1 MDIRNFNR
9 KLQKIASLT
18 SNSDDGSDL
27 SALEYDLLLNYIRDL
42 YDIAVDHSVAGNK
55 SKSEPKSIAVETP
68 QAKPVEVAT
77 PVQKVIPEI
86 QQVAPPKPVEVAPV
100 VQDLPPAPKPVIE
113 EKPIE
118 IPSIQ
123 TPMTTPNVSSGINPE
138 LLAELF
144 VEERISDL
152 SDKLASAPVKDLTK
166 SMGINERIFTQQ
178 ELFANNQ
185 QAFVGTLEK
194 LNNCQNF
201 DQAKQYLIE
210 NVISQYGWTNEQKL
224 KKAAT
229 FIKLVKR
236 KFT

>member
-18 SNSDDGSDL
+18 SNSEDGSDL
-27 SALEYDLLLNYIRDL
+27 SALEYDLLLNYIRDI
-42 YDIAVDHSVAGNK
+42 YDIAIDHNGFENK
-55 SKSEPKSIAVETP
+55 IKPEPKVVVTTP
-68 QAKPVEVAT
+68 Q
-77 PVQKVIPEI
+77 
-86 QQVAPPKPVEVAPV
+86 PKPVEVSAPVQKIVVEAPKEVLPPSAETAPV
-100 VQDLPPAPKPVIE
+100 VQDLPPAPKQVIE
-113 EKPIE
+113 EKPAE
-118 IPSIQ
+118 IPNVQ
-123 TPMTTPNVSSGINPE
+123 TPVMPSNVKSSISPE

-144 VEERISDL
+144 VEEKISDL

-185 QAFVGTLEK
+185 QAFVGILEK

-201 DQAKQYLIE
+201 DQAKQFLIE
-210 NVISQYGWTNEQKL
+210 NVIPEYGWTSEHKI

-236 KFT
+236 KFS

>member
-1 MDIRNFNR
+1 MDIKNFNR
-9 KLQKIASLT
+9 KLQKIVSLT
-18 SNSDDGSDL
+18 SNSEDGADL

-42 YDIAVDHSVAGNK
+42 YEIAKEHSAVESKNK
-55 SKSEPKSIAVETP
+55 SVPKDVPVETP
-68 QAKPVEVAT
+68 QAKPIEV
-77 PVQKVIPEI
+77 
-86 QQVAPPKPVEVAPV
+86 VAPV
-100 VQDLPPAPKPVIE
+100 KKVMVEDQQPVPPMQVEVSPVVHDIPSTPKQVIE

-118 IPSIQ
+118 APIHNMPS
-123 TPMTTPNVSSGINPE
+123 TPVNVNSNINPE
-138 LLAELF
+138 ILAELF

-194 LNNCQNF
+194 LNNCQSF

-210 NVISQYGWTNEQKL
+210 NVIPVYGWTNEQKL